1 MKALRPLFALAW
13 RESRFARRRLLLFLS
28 SISLGVAALVATQSF
43 AANVSGS
50 VREQSR
56 SLLGA
61 DVAFTSNRPFGRFA
75 ESLLRGLPAMGV
87 PVSRVTSFASMAL
100 LERTGGTR
108 LAQVRAVEGAYP
120 FYGGIETEPAG
131 RWAELSR
138 GRVALVDPALLT
150 ALDAAVGDSVKL
162 GETRFR
168 VAGTLKKVPGDVG
181 VGSLFAPRVYIPAR
195 YVRETGLV
203 RFGSRVEYEAFLRMP
218 GEVAAERF
226 VAAHRPQLRAER
238 VRVRTAEGQQR
249 QLTRAFGRLSAFLGL
264 VGTFALLLGGIGVA
278 SAMGAYMAQ
287 KRDTVATLRC
297 LGATAPQVVSIYLL
311 QAGAMGLLGA
321 GLGAMIGVAVQWV
334 LPRLLADLLPVQV
347 GTQVHLPAVLTG
359 VGVGVWVALAFALLP
374 LLATRRVSPLEALRR
389 RVEETT
395 GGGKRRRDPW
405 ILGASFL
412 LAASVGALVFL
423 QAGEPLVGASFV
435 AGIGATLF
443 LLWLSAL
450 LTTRAVRR
458 APTAGL
464 PYPARQ
470 GVANLHRPGNQ
481 TRVVVLALGFG
492 VFLLATLFLVQH
504 NLLRPFRLDAA
515 GQAQGNLLLFDVQGE
530 QREGVTGVLAADGA
544 SVMQEAPIIPM
555 RIHAINGKTAAEL
568 VGGTAAADPEL
579 SGPSDG
585 GPPDDEAEEPSEEG
599 QRSGPEAWAV
609 RREYRSTYRDSLV
622 DSEVLR
628 EGKLWARGGGAAAGG
643 QIAEVSLDVAILEDL
658 DVSLGDTITWDVQG
672 VRIPTLITS
681 VREVDWQRLE
691 PNFFAVFPTRV
702 LAEAPQTWLMLARAP
717 DEAARGRVQRDVVA
731 RYSNVA
737 ILDLTQVQAALDDVL
752 GRVAAAIRFLAAFSV
767 ATGFVVL
774 LGAVLTSRLQR
785 IRESVL
791 LRTLG
796 ATRGQIGAVLLAE
809 YLALGVLASL
819 AGIVL
824 AVVAG
829 WALSRFLFEVEFAV
843 PAVPLLAITAGVAAL
858 SAAVGFWGSREVF
871 RHTPL
876 EALREE

>member
-1 MKALRPLFALAW
+1 VKALRPLFALAW

-120 FYGGIETEPAG
+120 FYGEIETEPAG
-131 RWAELSR
+131 RWADLSR
-138 GRVALVDPALLT
+138 GRNALVDPALLT

-162 GETRFR
+162 GEARFR
-168 VAGTLKKVPGDVG
+168 VVGTLKKVPGDVG
-181 VGSLFAPRVYIPAR
+181 VGSLFAPRVYVPAR

-203 RFGSRVEYEAFLRMP
+203 RFGSRVEYEAFLLMP

-347 GTQVHLPAVLTG
+347 GTEVHLPAVLTG

-389 RVEETT
+389 RVEETAD
-395 GGGKRRRDPW
+395 GKRRRDPW
-405 ILGASFL
+405 VIGASLL
-412 LAASVGALVFL
+412 LAASVGALVFF
-423 QAGEPLVGASFV
+423 QAGEPMVGASFV

-443 LLWLSAL
+443 LLWLSAY

-504 NLLRPFRLDAA
+504 NLLRPFRLDAG
-515 GQAQGNLLLFDVQGE
+515 GQVQGNLLLFDVQGE

-544 SVMQEAPIIPM
+544 SVVQQAPIIPM

-568 VGGTAAADPEL
+568 VGGTAVDPEL

-585 GPPDDEAEEPSEEG
+585 GPPDDEAEEPEEG
-599 QRSGPEAWAV
+599 EARSGPEAWAV

-622 DSEVLR
+622 GSETLR
-628 EGKLWARGGGAAAGG
+628 EGRLWAAGGGAAAGG
-643 QIAEVSLDVAILEDL
+643 EIAEVSLDVAILEDL

-672 VRIPTLITS
+672 VRIPTRVTS

-691 PNFFAVFPTRV
+691 PNFFAVFPSRV
-702 LAEAPQTWLMLARAP
+702 LADAPQTWVMLARAP

-796 ATRGQIGAVLLAE
+796 ATRRQIGAVLLAE

-843 PAVPLLAITAGVAAL
+843 PALPLLAITAGVAAL